1 MVSQAAAVDEP
12 VTTLDET
19 RAVIADCM
27 DDIMKCFKPG
37 MKITV
42 LVRAVGYPDG
52 SRDLLMTDDQLPFVV
67 RAIETRMK
75 SEAAT

>member
-1 MVSQAAAVDEP
+1 VATIDDTKV
-12 VTTLDET
+12 
-19 RAVIADCM
+19 VIADCM

-52 SRDLLMTDDQLPFVV
+52 SRDLLMTDDSLPFVL

-75 SEAAT
+75 AESTPP